1 MTAYPQTS
9 VGHSGSPDARGA
21 VVVVVVVGATVVV
34 VVVVVSGTVVVVVV
48 GATVVVVV
56 VGATVVVVVSGAVV
70 SVGSST
76 CVGTRT
82 VVSRIAFSIIMRAS
96 YSSPHNMSTF
106 RSGTLSAVELSCA
119 RV

>member
-9 VGHSGSPDARGA
+9 VGHSGSLDVCGA
-21 VVVVVVVGATVVV
+21 VVVVVVVSGATVVV

-56 VGATVVVVVSGAVV
+56 SGAVVVVV
-70 SVGSST
+70 SST

-82 VVSRIAFSIIMRAS
+82 TVRRIAFSRIMRAS
-96 YSSPHNMSTF
+96 YSPLKHMST
-106 RSGTLSAVELSCA
+106 RGVVCLWL
-119 RV
+119 